1 MRDQHV
7 LVPAEWRSLELTALH
22 GVLLVVGASDTG
34 KSSFAHW
41 LFRTLAD
48 SGQRVAFLDGDVGQS
63 SLGPPTTMTVGLPT
77 QIEDRHARDAEFAR
91 PLARWFVGDV
101 TPRGRMLPL
110 VVGMARLVQR
120 SRDEAIEAV
129 VIDTTG
135 LVSQAHG
142 GVALK
147 HALADQLRPSVA
159 FAFQRGDELEPV
171 LTPWRRMARPH
182 VVELPV
188 SGAVRRRDLRTRQDY
203 RARAFRRYFA
213 QAEIMH
219 LSLPGRAVF
228 GGQAFAPR
236 RLVALQDVDGFVLD
250 LGVIV
255 ALNGESITVRTP
267 LRNPAQIASIHLG
280 TIGVD
285 PHTGCEY
292 RPGRGM

>member
-7 LVPAEWRSLELTALH
+7 VVPTEWRSLELATLH

-41 LFRTLAD
+41 LFRTLAESD
-48 SGQRVAFLDGDVGQS
+48 RRVAFLDGDVGQS
-63 SLGPPTTMTVGLPT
+63 SLGPPTTMTLSLPPQT
-77 QIEDRHARDAEFAR
+77 EGGHSGNPEFAR
-91 PLARWFVGDV
+91 PLVRWFVGDV
-101 TPRGRMLPL
+101 TPRGRMLAL

-120 SRDEAIEAV
+120 SHDEGMEAI

-135 LVSQAHG
+135 LVGQAHG

-147 HALADQLRPSVA
+147 HALADQLQPTAV
-159 FAFQRGDELEPV
+159 FAFQRSDELEPI
-171 LTPWRRMARPH
+171 LMPWRYLARPR

-203 RARAFRRYFA
+203 RARAFQRYFA
-213 QAEIMH
+213 QAEIVR
-219 LSLPGRAVF
+219 LSLPRRAVF

-236 RLVALQDVDGFVLD
+236 RLVALQDADGFVLE

-255 ALNGESITVRTP
+255 ALDGESLTVRTP
-267 LRNPAQIASIHLG
+267 LRKLSQVASIHLG
-280 TIGVD
+280 AIGID
-285 PHTGCEY
+285 PHTGCEC